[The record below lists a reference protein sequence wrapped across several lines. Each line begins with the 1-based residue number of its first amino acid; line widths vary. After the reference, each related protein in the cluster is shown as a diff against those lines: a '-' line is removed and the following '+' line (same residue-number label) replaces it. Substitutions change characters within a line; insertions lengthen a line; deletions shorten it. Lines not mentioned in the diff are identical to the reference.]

1 MFKIPT
7 FEFKLASNV
16 ACMEKIASLL
26 SFTIFSLMEAT
37 IYIIYSQSFVPLL
50 IMLTMKMITWPP
62 WS

>member
-16 ACMEKIASLL
+16 ACMEKIVSLL

-37 IYIIYSQSFVPLL
+37 IYIILL
-50 IMLTMKMITWPP
+50 HFIHKVLYCCWLC
-62 WS
+62 